1 MDRGVLEKYRD
12 MYNNNVFSIYF
23 GVGFKIYRIYD
34 VGFKFIDRSN
44 GCNLV
49 RYMTIVLI
57 KVRLLKDFSV
67 WIIN

>member
-1 MDRGVLEKYRD
+1 MYLVFILVLDLK
-12 MYNNNVFSIYF
+12 
-23 GVGFKIYRIYD
+23 FKIYRIYD